1 LEQGG
6 LGATNRNSEVDRSDA
21 VAVALTALLATAFAQ
36 RHGLHDAT
44 VGDVER
50 VLAEAETAP
59 ESELDPDF
67 PEFRDRYC
75 DLLFRWEQ
83 AGMAPAPETPLL
95 APPGPPRRE
104 PERGTSPPPG
114 REDLWSPR
122 TGEQPARPVPES
134 FGLSFEEPLSD
145 EDELAPSSRTRVAP
159 TAHRRFGTLPGT
171 RRTRAFLDLADA
183 ADVAAEARGISPPH
197 RDRLAAELLC
207 FAVETE
213 CHARFDA
220 SLVTLWEERRRLVAL
235 VTQPGVERPAFADD
249 VQRMLAETAER
260 HRTFLHEAP
269 LPESG
274 LLHSLRYLA
283 LCLRREH
290 YSATLL
296 DYGALVLFFGFDRPL
311 GNRRL
316 PNALALRGLSGQR
329 AEELAVLLIR
339 LQRLRNEALNIAHFY
354 SQLRS
359 TSGEDTVR
367 RLYDETVAVAEKALL
382 LLVAL
387 GPTPDGEVTHG

>member
-1 LEQGG
+1 M
-6 LGATNRNSEVDRSDA
+6 AA
-21 VAVALTALLATAFAQ
+21 ALTALLATAFA
-36 RHGLHDAT
+36 RRYGLEEAT

-50 VLAEAETAP
+50 ALAEAETTP
-59 ESELDPDF
+59 EAELDPDF

-75 DLLFRWEQ
+75 DLLFVWEQ
-83 AGMAPAPETPLL
+83 AGVAPRPEAPLL
-95 APPGPPRRE
+95 EASMFSSVAPPEKSAAPSSPPRE
-104 PERGTSPPPG
+104 S
-114 REDLWSPR
+114 LWSPKSSDR
-122 TGEQPARPVPES
+122 TTRPAREN
-134 FGLSFEEPLSD
+134 FGLLFDEPLADDD
-145 EDELAPSSRTRVAP
+145 ETPTSRPKVAP

-183 ADVAAEARGISPPH
+183 ADAAAEGRGIAAPH
-197 RDRLAAELLC
+197 RDRLAAEILC

-220 SLVTLWEERRRLVAL
+220 AIVHLWDARRRLVAA
-235 VTQPGVERPAFADD
+235 VTAADSDRPAFAED
-249 VQRMLAETAER
+249 VQEMLAETAMR

-296 DYGALVLFFGFDRPL
+296 DYGALVLFFGFARPL
-311 GNRRL
+311 KTRTL
-316 PNALALRGLSGQR
+316 PNALELRGLSGQR
-329 AEELAVLLIR
+329 AEELAILLIR

-354 SQLRS
+354 TQLR
-359 TSGEDTVR
+359 TSAGEESIR

-387 GPTPDGEVTHG
+387 GPMPEGEGG

>member
-1 LEQGG
+1 M
-6 LGATNRNSEVDRSDA
+6 AA
-21 VAVALTALLATAFAQ
+21 ALTALVATAFA
-36 RHGLHDAT
+36 RRYGLEDAT
-44 VGDVER
+44 VGDVEK
-50 VLAEAETAP
+50 VLAEAETTP
-59 ESELDPDF
+59 ETELDPDF

-75 DLLFRWEQ
+75 DLLFVWEQ
-83 AGMAPAPETPLL
+83 AGLTPRPEAPLLESSPPLAPTSPVSEPTSPAPEPA
-95 APPGPPRRE
+95 APPPARE
-104 PERGTSPPPG
+104 S
-114 REDLWSPR
+114 LWSPKTSER
-122 TGEQPARPVPES
+122 GRPARES
-134 FGLSFEEPLSD
+134 FSAIFDEPLTD
-145 EDELAPSSRTRVAP
+145 EDDDRAAPPRPRIAP
-159 TAHRRFGTLPGT
+159 TAHRRFATLPGT

-183 ADVAAEARGISPPH
+183 ADVAAEARGIAPAH

-213 CHARFDA
+213 CHARFDQ
-220 SLVTLWEERRRLVAL
+220 SLVNLWDARRRLVAA
-235 VTQPGVERPAFADD
+235 VTAANTDRPAFAED
-249 VQRMLAETAER
+249 VQKMLAETAER

-296 DYGALVLFFGFDRPL
+296 DYGALVLFFGFARKL
-311 GNRRL
+311 ATRTL
-316 PNALALRGLSGQR
+316 PNALELRGLSGQR

-339 LQRLRNEALNIAHFY
+339 LQRLRNEALNIAHFFT
-354 SQLRS
+354 QLRGAR
-359 TSGEDTVR
+359 GEESVR

-387 GPTPDGEVTHG
+387 GPSPEGEGSP